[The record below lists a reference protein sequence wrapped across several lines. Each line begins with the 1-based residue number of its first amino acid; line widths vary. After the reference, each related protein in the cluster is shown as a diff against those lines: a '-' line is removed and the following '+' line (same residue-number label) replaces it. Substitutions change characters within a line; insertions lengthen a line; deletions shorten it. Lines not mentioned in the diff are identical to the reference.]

1 MWRLSIRNDFN
12 MKFYEI
18 VSLSLPKIFANI
30 KKFGN
35 EKFNIFEFWMEFSDH
50 KDSFKLSKKNALE
63 ISGR

>member
-1 MWRLSIRNDFN
+1 

-35 EKFNIFEFWMEFSDH
+35 EKFNLFEFEWNFLITKIH
-50 KDSFKLSKKNALE
+50 
-63 ISGR
+63 